1 MSDTVTLALAACVV
15 VVVILLLS
23 CRGVKLDRSNTAS
36 VNQSAKPPARSPS
49 SCVMEQPDTTSR
61 VGSGVANR
69 EFNNRYNDLSNL
81 QGYDDYNAVS
91 QYMSVEPEVYD
102 SHARYSDDMGRS
114 TSGASMLPVR
124 DDRQDINPRVGVRL
138 TNYSAVYAGPGSRQ
152 EHSEIPDQMG
162 KPSNYCF

>member
-1 MSDTVTLALAACVV
+1 MSDNVTLALAACVV

-23 CRGVKLDRSNTAS
+23 CWGVKPGKANTAS
-36 VNQSAKPPARSPS
+36 VNQPTSKPVRSPG
-49 SCVMEQPDTTSR
+49 CVMEQPDTTSR
-61 VGSGVANR
+61 VGSGVVNR

-81 QGYDDYNAVS
+81 QGYDDYGAVS
-91 QYMSVEPEVYD
+91 QYMAIEPEVFD

-124 DDRQDINPRVGVRL
+124 DDRQDINPRVGIRL